1 MTITS
6 LWRSANGLAAMIC
19 AARSKNARLRLTNY
33 NWPVKIALAH
43 SVACDDWIAQS
54 CSSKCKGI
62 QMKFAASSA
71 FLLVAA
77 SLLLSACNEPA
88 PPAKP
93 VVQRPDRDPTAAV
106 IAIRAAGA
114 KLESAVEV
122 KPLRDPAVDG
132 LLKQA
137 RDLEAQGQP
146 AAALE
151 AVRKAQKINANAPDI
166 VQYEA
171 ELLIETRD
179 WKAAAANAQKSYDL
193 GPKVGALCARN
204 QQTLVEARAA
214 QGDTAGAD
222 QARLQ
227 VSACNVPA
235 PARY

>member
-1 MTITS
+1 
-6 LWRSANGLAAMIC
+6 
-19 AARSKNARLRLTNY
+19 
-33 NWPVKIALAH
+33 
-43 SVACDDWIAQS
+43 
-54 CSSKCKGI
+54 
-62 QMKFAASSA
+62 MKFATSSIFVFA
-71 FLLVAA
+71 GAG
-77 SLLLSACNEPA
+77 LLLAACTQPA

-93 VVQRPDRDPTAAV
+93 VMQKPDRDPTAAV

-137 RDLEAQGQP
+137 RDLEAQGQ
-146 AAALE
+146 AAPALE
-151 AVRKAQKINANAPDI
+151 AVRKAEKINGNAPDI
-166 VQYEA
+166 IQYEA

-179 WKAAAANAQKSYDL
+179 WKGAAASAQKSYDL

-204 QQTLVEARAA
+204 QQTLVEARGA

-227 VSACNVPA
+227 VTACNVPA

>member
-1 MTITS
+1 
-6 LWRSANGLAAMIC
+6 
-19 AARSKNARLRLTNY
+19 
-33 NWPVKIALAH
+33 
-43 SVACDDWIAQS
+43 
-54 CSSKCKGI
+54 
-62 QMKFAASSA
+62 MKFASFYFFAIFSA
-71 FLLVAA
+71 G
-77 SLLLSACNEPA
+77 LLLAACNEPA

-106 IAIRAAGA
+106 TGIRAAGA

-146 AAALE
+146 IAALD
-151 AVRKAQKINANAPDI
+151 AVHKAQKIAGNAPDI
-166 VQYEA
+166 IQYEA

-179 WKAAAANAQKSYDL
+179 WKSAAASAQKSYDL

-204 QQTLVEARAA
+204 QQTLVEARSAL
-214 QGDTAGAD
+214 GDTAGAE

-227 VSACNVPA
+227 VAACNVPA